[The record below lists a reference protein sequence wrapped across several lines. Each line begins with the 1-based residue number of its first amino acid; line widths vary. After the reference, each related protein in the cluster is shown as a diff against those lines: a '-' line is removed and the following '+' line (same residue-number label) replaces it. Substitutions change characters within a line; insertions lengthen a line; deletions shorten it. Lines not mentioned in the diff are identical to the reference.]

1 MTKIRLAQY
10 GGYIFLVRTV
20 MTPRQVT
27 LVQDTFKHVGRQ
39 AHESGRIFYDEL
51 FLLAPELERL
61 FTGDMARQ
69 KLKFV
74 QMLATIVKSLDHIAS
89 ISEDIVDLGRRHLAY
104 DVEDEHY
111 EAVGDALISMLNRVL
126 GAEITP
132 EISDA
137 WAAAYGMIARVM
149 RESSTAS
156 HTAEG
161 FYAAIIRSVM
171 AAQYGL
177 SAGSDKAVAGRAP
190 VTQGIDRGGTG
201 GQVIRLS

>member
-27 LVQDTFKHVGRQ
+27 LVQDTFKYVGRQ
-39 AHESGRIFYDEL
+39 AHEAGRIFYDEL
-51 FLLAPELERL
+51 FLRAPELERL
-61 FTGDMARQ
+61 FTGDISRQ

-74 QMLATIVKSLDHIAS
+74 QMLATIVKSLDQIAS
-89 ISEDIVDLGRRHLAY
+89 MSEEVVDLGRRHLSY
-104 DVEDEHY
+104 DVEDGHY
-111 EAVGDALISMLNRVL
+111 EAMGDALMGMLNRVL
-126 GAEITP
+126 GAEMTP
-132 EISDA
+132 EVSDA

-149 RESSTAS
+149 TESSTVS

-171 AAQYGL
+171 ASQYGP
-177 SAGSDKAVAGRAP
+177 SIGADKAVPGRAP
-190 VTQGIDRGGTG
+190 VTQGIDRGGSG